1 MGYTY
6 EQIFDVIGVG
16 IYFAMGAMAFYGAYC
31 VALVIR
37 RIAQK
42 RFSNDEAGEQF
53 LAEVRERLRQKDFEG
68 LANYCDTPQLWN
80 KAVPQLTIVAVE
92 NRELPIPKLRR
103 LLADKFERDVI
114 ADLEYRVAWIGS
126 VVKTEPMLGL
136 LGTVLGMIGAFAK
149 IATMQKGGGD
159 PTALAGDIS
168 FALWTTAVGLFVAI
182 PLVLAGS
189 AIHVRMGKLQ
199 DAVQFQLGRLI
210 EELDLAV
217 HQNKG
222 D

>member
-6 EQIFDVIGVG
+6 DQIFNVVGNFIYGFMAVI
-16 IYFAMGAMAFYGAYC
+16 ALYGAYC
-31 VALVIR
+31 VVVVLR

-42 RFSNDEAGEQF
+42 RFATDEAGEQF
-53 LAEVRERLRQKDFEG
+53 LAEVSERLRQRDFEG
-68 LANYCDTPQLWN
+68 VLNYCDTPQLWA

-114 ADLEYRVAWIGS
+114 ADLEYRVAWIAS
-126 VVKTEPMLGL
+126 AVKTEPMLGL

-159 PTALAGDIS
+159 PSLLAGDIS

-199 DAVQFQLGRLI
+199 DAVQFQLGHLI

-217 HQNKG
+217 NQNQG